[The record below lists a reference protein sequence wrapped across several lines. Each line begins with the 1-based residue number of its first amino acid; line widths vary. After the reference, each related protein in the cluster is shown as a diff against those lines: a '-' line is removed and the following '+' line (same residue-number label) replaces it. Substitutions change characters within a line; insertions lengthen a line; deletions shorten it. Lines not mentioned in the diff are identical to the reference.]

1 MNNMIEYLDN
11 IKSKQFT
18 LEIYNG
24 EYLYFRMDEILEEYK
39 INLFE
44 EEFQLVI
51 NDKYYV
57 FYEDYKVDEELDLL
71 LSRNNNQCTNI
82 YCLEE

>member
-1 MNNMIEYLDN
+1 MNTMMEYLDN
-11 IKSKQFT
+11 IKGKQFT
-18 LEIYNG
+18 LEIYDR
-24 EYLYFRMDEILEEYK
+24 EYLNFRMNEVLEEYK

-44 EEFQLVI
+44 SNFQLVI

-57 FYEDYKVDEELDLL
+57 FYEDYKIDEELDLFL
-71 LSRNNNQCTNI
+71 FRNDNECINI